1 MSTREVI
8 WAAKPITSSELSVK
22 LTHPCRTHRSTCL
35 DPPHAHTSTYQ
46 LTNVLVQAHYD
57 CRDTLHT
64 HIHAYMAHS
73 PSGSPTSHGRTQPP
87 QKETWR
93 TVFFLHLTLPP
104 VYAPLGQN
112 LKCLFNRFNYSRLLR
127 PSNLILIALRCQ
139 IIWEKRRK
147 VAWSSWR
154 GSLLSSSL
162 KWLVAA
168 GGLEGGTDLL
178 LLGGVPSTGPDR

>member
-1 MSTREVI
+1 MLRSFSCAHISISTNKYSCAGPL
-8 WAAKPITSSELSVK
+8 WLQGY
-22 LTHPCRTHRSTCL
+22 LTHTHS
-35 DPPHAHTSTYQ
+35 
-46 LTNVLVQAHYD
+46 
-57 CRDTLHT
+57 
-64 HIHAYMAHS
+64 HIH
-73 PSGSPTSHGRTQPP
+73 GTQPLWLP
-87 QKETWR
+87 HIPWVHTASTER
-93 TVFFLHLTLPP
+93 DMENFFLHLTLPP
-104 VYAPLGQN
+104 DYAPLGQN

-168 GGLEGGTDLL
+168 DGPESGTDLL
-178 LLGGVPSTGPDR
+178 LLGSVLSTGPDR